1 MFHRRVEHRHDH
13 SEATFWRNSRSP
25 DSRLKQNLP
34 CLLRSPQW
42 LAFANGQASK
52 RTRYWSMRGFKEHLT
67 TSARA
72 VSERFFDQSRYRK
85 RSNTLCISR
94 FRYRRV
100 GGKDPL
106 TVADD
111 VVRCS
116 LLPHFLV
123 KPCPLT
129 KPPLRT
135 QRLCSFFSIQYYK
148 TDLRNCQYNFYNPH
162 NILCRKSRQNPH
174 VVTHL

>member
-1 MFHRRVEHRHDH
+1 
-13 SEATFWRNSRSP
+13 
-25 DSRLKQNLP
+25 
-34 CLLRSPQW
+34 
-42 LAFANGQASK
+42 
-52 RTRYWSMRGFKEHLT
+52 MRGFKEHLT

-135 QRLCSFFSIQYYK
+135 QRLCSCFSIQYYK

-162 NILCRKSRQNPH
+162 NILCRKKPSESTYCYTFVIIFRQKPPPGTTRRRFRSARPSAASRSPPTWRSAPRPDNPPAPDGH
-174 VVTHL
+174 RGS

>member
-1 MFHRRVEHRHDH
+1 
-13 SEATFWRNSRSP
+13 
-25 DSRLKQNLP
+25 
-34 CLLRSPQW
+34 
-42 LAFANGQASK
+42 
-52 RTRYWSMRGFKEHLT
+52 MRGFKEHLT

-135 QRLCSFFSIQYYK
+135 QRFKKLSIQFLKSPQHLVSKKPSESTCCYTFVIIFRQK
-148 TDLRNCQYNFYNPH
+148 PPPGTTRRRFRSARPSAASRSPPTWRSAPRPDNPPAPDGH
-162 NILCRKSRQNPH
+162 RGS
-174 VVTHL
+174 

>member
-1 MFHRRVEHRHDH
+1 
-13 SEATFWRNSRSP
+13 
-25 DSRLKQNLP
+25 
-34 CLLRSPQW
+34 
-42 LAFANGQASK
+42 
-52 RTRYWSMRGFKEHLT
+52 MRGFKEHLT
-67 TSARA
+67 TSSAT
-72 VSERFFDQSRYRK
+72 VSGSFPPTLRYRK
-85 RSNTLCISR
+85 REIHKVLLR
-94 FRYRRV
+94 FRYLDWS
-100 GGKDPL
+100 KNFSL

-135 QRLCSFFSIQYYK
+135 QRLCSCFSIQYYK

-162 NILCRKSRQNPH
+162 NILCRKKPSESTYCYTFVIIFRQKPPPGTTRRRFRSARPSAASRSPPTWRSAPRPDNPPAPH
-174 VVTHL
+174 GHRGS